1 VTSPAAPLRGV
12 LGRRQFRLVATAHV
26 LSATA
31 QSVPVVALAVYV
43 YQRTGSAGWAAAAS
57 AVRLAPRIMFSAFG
71 GAAGD
76 RHRRRS
82 VLLVANLSAAAAA
95 ALLTGA
101 IAAGAPPALVL
112 AVAFT
117 GAAVAT
123 AGYPAV
129 VASLPRLAGRDGL
142 VAGNTVV
149 STVESAAFI
158 AGPGLGGL
166 LLALFSP
173 APVAAVA
180 TLGFLAAAAT
190 VARAAPWEDGA
201 GAEPLRGRRLREGLD
216 ACTSPAARPLVA
228 VLLATELL
236 YGATVVLLVLVG
248 DGDGGGRA
256 GLLNAALSA
265 GALGAVAVTGRLA
278 RGDRPGGVL
287 VGSTLASG
295 LPLVA
300 LAVTSAPLVTYGLL
314 LACGV
319 ASTVVEVQAKTQL
332 QLGAGEEVMARMFGL
347 LDALASLAMLAGSA
361 LAPFL
366 AGRLGV
372 HAALAVVGVEI
383 PLVALLPLARRQ
395 LAVGRALA

>member
-1 VTSPAAPLRGV
+1 MTSPSAPLRGV
-12 LGRRQFRLVATAHV
+12 LGRPQFRLVATAHA

-31 QSVPVVALAVYV
+31 QSLPVVALAVYV
-43 YQRTGSAGWAAAAS
+43 YQRTGSAGWAAAAT
-57 AVRLAPRIMFSAFG
+57 AVRLAPRILFSAFG

-95 ALLTGA
+95 ALLA
-101 IAAGAPPALVL
+101 AAMAAGAPPAVVL
-112 AVAFT
+112 AVAFA

-166 LLALFSP
+166 LLALSSP
-173 APVAAVA
+173 TAVAAVSA
-180 TLGFLAAAAT
+180 IGFLAAAST
-190 VARAAPWEDGA
+190 VARAAPWDGA
-201 GAEPLRGRRLREGLD
+201 GAAGGGPPRWREGLD

-248 DGDGGGRA
+248 GGRA
-256 GLLNAALSA
+256 GLLNATLSA
-265 GALGAVAVTGRLA
+265 GALGAVAVTGPLA
-278 RGDRPGGVL
+278 RSPRPGAVL

-300 LAVTSAPLVTYGLL
+300 LAVTSAPLVAYGLL

-319 ASTVVEVQAKTQL
+319 ASTVVEVEAKTLL
-332 QLGAGEEVMARMFGL
+332 QLGAGDDVMARMFGL

-366 AGRLGV
+366 AGRLGL

-383 PLVALLPLARRQ
+383 PLVALLPLAHRR
-395 LAVGRALA
+395 LALGGAAA